1 MILNTNW
8 LEMRKLLPYLILN
21 FFISAAAVLL
31 VLVIWENTHRVSA
44 TELAG
49 SAQMAA
55 DTLPTSDATLP
66 PADAITIE
74 IQAVIGAGDLE
85 NEHIQLACKSKDPVD
100 LLGWRLIFENH
111 YDYVFPKVTL
121 FPGGSVNVYSKAGV
135 DSAIELFF
143 QQPVS
148 ILVSGEEI
156 QLRDPAGTIRSRY
169 TIP

>member
-1 MILNTNW
+1 MILNTYW

-21 FFISAAAVLL
+21 FFVSAAAVLL
-31 VLVIWENTHRVSA
+31 VLVIWENTHQISA
-44 TELAG
+44 IEPAG
-49 SAQMAA
+49 SAQMA
-55 DTLPTSDATLP
+55 DTIPTSDATLP
-66 PADAITIE
+66 PADATTIE

-111 YDYVFPKVTL
+111 YDYVFPKITL